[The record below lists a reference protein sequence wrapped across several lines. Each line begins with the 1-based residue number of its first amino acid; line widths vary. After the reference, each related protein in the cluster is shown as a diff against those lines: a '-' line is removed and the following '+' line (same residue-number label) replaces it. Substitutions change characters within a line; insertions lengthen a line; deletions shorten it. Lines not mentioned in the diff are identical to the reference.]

1 VQWVFAN
8 VQCIITVRMSLM
20 KKTVELLCCVMQDM
34 YLWMIDTVEQTKMYS
49 VNSAERDI
57 CMLQEIKHKILT

>member
-1 VQWVFAN
+1 
-8 VQCIITVRMSLM
+8 MSLM